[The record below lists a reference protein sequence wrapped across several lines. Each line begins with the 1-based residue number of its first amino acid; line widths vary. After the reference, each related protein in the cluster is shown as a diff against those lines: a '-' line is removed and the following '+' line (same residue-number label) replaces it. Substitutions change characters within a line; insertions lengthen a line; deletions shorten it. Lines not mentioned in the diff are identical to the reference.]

1 MFATNV
7 LYLYEINNIFMK
19 IEVSIGE
26 IVDKY
31 TILMIKSSKIQDP
44 VKLEN
49 INKELTYLVDV
60 LKKEDP
66 LMTDYP
72 LTKALFEINKELW
85 KVEDDLRDLERVKD
99 FDKEFVILAR
109 NVYKLNDK
117 RADIKKQI
125 NMKFG
130 SDFVE
135 EKSYQ
140 PY

>member
-1 MFATNV
+1 MQ
-7 LYLYEINNIFMK
+7 

-49 INKELTYLVDV
+49 INKELTYLIDV

-72 LTKALFEINKELW
+72 LTKALFEINKALW
-85 KVEDDLRDLERVKD
+85 NIEDLIRDFERAKS
-99 FDKEFVILAR
+99 FGKEFIDLAR

-117 RADIKKQI
+117 RANIKKEI
-125 NMKFG
+125 NMKHG
-130 SDFVE
+130 SNFVE

>member
-1 MFATNV
+1 M
-7 LYLYEINNIFMK
+7 E

-26 IVDKY
+26 VVDKW

-49 INKELTYLVDV
+49 VNKELTYLTNV

-85 KVEDDLRDLERVKD
+85 KVEDDLRDLERAKD
-99 FDKEFVILAR
+99 FGKEFVTFAR
-109 NVYKLNDK
+109 NVYKLNDR
-117 RADIKKQI
+117 RANIKKEI
-125 NMKFG
+125 NIKYG